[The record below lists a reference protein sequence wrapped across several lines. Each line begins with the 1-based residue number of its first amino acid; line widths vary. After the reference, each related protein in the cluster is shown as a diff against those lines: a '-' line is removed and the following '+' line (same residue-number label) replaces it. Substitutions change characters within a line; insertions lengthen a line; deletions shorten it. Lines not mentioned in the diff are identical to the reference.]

1 MVVGKVRLRA
11 PENTMTSH
19 PLQLACHPLLSQVLW
34 RQQLENDLARGRI
47 EASILHERSREILK
61 RWRQSSGLPVVSTSW
76 ERVMTTKTN
85 TDQILRTMFSRL
97 LHLEIDEQQARRLS
111 SVIDSVMER
120 VGGNFDLET
129 VQGQNTFR
137 ALLCSMVV
145 HGWGN
150 GMHPFHNPTADLE
163 GQSLEVRVSKDI
175 LVGMADLQA
184 LRYVK
189 KDAQG
194 RVRKALFEPDQ
205 NQRVRQQID
214 DILSE
219 VSRQK

>member
-1 MVVGKVRLRA
+1 MA
-11 PENTMTSH
+11 
-19 PLQLACHPLLSQVLW
+19 
-34 RQQLENDLARGRI
+34 
-47 EASILHERSREILK
+47 
-61 RWRQSSGLPVVSTSW
+61 
-76 ERVMTTKTN
+76 TKTN

-97 LHLEIDEQQARRLS
+97 LRVEIDVQLEARLAA
-111 SVIDSVMER
+111 VIDSVMER
-120 VGGNFDLET
+120 VTGNFDLET

-150 GMHPFHNPTADLE
+150 GMHPFHNPKADQD
-163 GQSLEVRVSKDI
+163 GRSLEVRVSKDI
-175 LVGMADLQA
+175 LMGMEDLQA

-205 NQRVRQQID
+205 NLRVRQQID
-214 DILSE
+214 EILGE
-219 VSRQK
+219 VSQEKWPEP

>member
-1 MVVGKVRLRA
+1 
-11 PENTMTSH
+11 
-19 PLQLACHPLLSQVLW
+19 
-34 RQQLENDLARGRI
+34 
-47 EASILHERSREILK
+47 
-61 RWRQSSGLPVVSTSW
+61 
-76 ERVMTTKTN
+76 MTTKTN

-97 LHLEIDEQQARRLS
+97 LNIEVDGAQAGRLS
-111 SVIDSVMER
+111 AVIDSVTER
-120 VGGNFDLET
+120 VGGNYDLDT

-163 GQSLEVRVSKDI
+163 GQPLEVRVSKDI

-189 KDAQG
+189 KDADG

-219 VSRQK
+219 VSRQKWPES